1 MAVPPPAIL
10 IVDDEPDL
18 RDLLTTSLRFAG
30 FEAQAVNSGKAALDT
45 LEVGHVDLV
54 VIDVM
59 MPGMDGLTAVRR
71 LRARGDEVPVLFL
84 TAKDDSDDVVAG
96 LRVGGD
102 DYVTK
107 PFRLAELVARIEAI
121 VRRSRTGSTPD
132 SVLRVADLELDDDA
146 HEVRRAGEILD
157 LTPTEFSLLRYLM
170 ANAGRVMSKAQLLEY
185 VWGYDGG
192 DGNLVETY
200 VSYVRRKVDA
210 PFDAPLV
217 HTKRGIGYVIREP
230 R

>member
-170 ANAGRVMSKAQLLEY
+170 ANAGRVMSKAQLLES

>member
-1 MAVPPPAIL
+1 MAVPPAAIL
-10 IVDDEPDL
+10 VVDDEPDL

-30 FEAQAVNSGKAALDT
+30 FEAHSVASGRAALDS
-45 LEVGHVDLV
+45 LAERHVDLV
-54 VIDVM
+54 VMDVM

-71 LRARGDEVPVLFL
+71 LRARGDDVPVLFL
-84 TAKDDSDDVVAG
+84 TAKDDSDDVIAG

-121 VRRSRTGSTPD
+121 VRRSRSGSTPNP
-132 SVLRVADLELDDDA
+132 VLSVADLELDDDA
-146 HEVRRAGEILD
+146 HEVRRAGEIVD

-170 ANAGRVMSKAQLLEY
+170 VNAGRVMSKTQLLEA

>member
-1 MAVPPPAIL
+1 MAADPTVVL

-30 FEAQAVNSGKAALDT
+30 FDAHSVASGRAALDT
-45 LEVGHVDLV
+45 LADRRVDLV
-54 VIDVM
+54 VMDVM
-59 MPGMDGLTAVRR
+59 MPAMDGLTTVRK
-71 LRARGDEVPVLFL
+71 LRARGDDVPVLFL
-84 TAKDDSDDVVAG
+84 TAKDEADDVVAG

-107 PFRLAELVARIEAI
+107 PFRLAEVVARIEAI
-121 VRRSRTGSTPD
+121 LRRSSGTKQPD
-132 SVLRVADLELDDDA
+132 TTIRVADLEINDVA
-146 HEVRRAGEILD
+146 HEARRGGQILD
-157 LTPTEFSLLRYLM
+157 LTPTEFALLRYL
-170 ANAGRVMSKAQLLEY
+170 ATNAGRVLSKTQLLAA
-185 VWGYDGG
+185 VWGYDAG

-210 PFDAPLV
+210 PFDKPLV
-217 HTKRGIGYVIREP
+217 HTKRGIGYVLKEP